1 MNGLKVGKN
10 GLLNQVIN
18 ISKKSGKHKIRK
30 REPDLFEAYDKEMK
44 ELYPESEEE
53 PEEEYEESVKKMKVK
68 KSKGIHKVQKE
79 ESLSLFPSP
88 EDLPEEESEED
99 WLERQRKGYEEQAED
114 FKKMA
119 ESGQKFALGTY
130 NTVNKAVQGAKRVGK
145 KLNLT
150 LQKIKSK
157 FGKHKVPNKPI
168 QVFIEPTEEG
178 DYVVYGQTTRRE
190 VPVSK
195 PAQPVKV
202 YTEYPSE
209 AEYVKYEELM

>member
-1 MNGLKVGKN
+1 MNGLNQGKN
-10 GLLNQVIN
+10 GLSNQVIN

-30 REPDLFEAYDKEMK
+30 REPDLFEQYEAEFERM
-44 ELYPESEEE
+44 YPE
-53 PEEEYEESVKKMKVK
+53 EEEYEEEPVEKVKVK

-130 NTVNKAVQGAKRVGK
+130 HTVNKAVQGAKRVGK

-150 LQKIKSK
+150 LQMIKSK
-157 FGKHKVPNKPI
+157 FGKHKVPNQPI

-195 PAQPVKV
+195 PTQPVKV

-209 AEYVKYEELM
+209 EEYVKYEELM